1 MGVVAGTIVEKV
13 GGRRYLYFEFFDGR
27 KTVQKYCGPE
37 GSEGGRRWNWS
48 TSMSRESGT
57 PSTRGSAGSRRRW
70 KKLGEQKGRP
80 NRGIYEYG
88 DNRLSGYRVMIHSPP
103 HNNLAPHN
111 GMCGADA

>member
-57 PSTRGSAGSRRRW
+57 PSTRR
-70 KKLGEQKGRP
+70 LGRIKAEMEKIG
-80 NRGIYEYG
+80 
-88 DNRLSGYRVMIHSPP
+88 
-103 HNNLAPHN
+103 
-111 GMCGADA
+111 